1 MGWRSSM
8 MLGAVRG
15 LVRSIRCC
23 FMRQPPIEYLISN
36 STLSGASMTKTIM
49 LSFPDEKTRDRYLQ
63 FMHDIINDIVKP
75 ESAQSNAEM
84 VKDAL
89 NTVKFDPLVK
99 SDTERMAAIFVSGSK
114 IVDGNMVNMKQRF
127 LQEIGS
133 HSANVELKE
142 MRDGEWKTIQARRH
156 QLPARPQLPG

>member
-1 MGWRSSM
+1 
-8 MLGAVRG
+8 
-15 LVRSIRCC
+15 
-23 FMRQPPIEYLISN
+23 
-36 STLSGASMTKTIM
+36 MTKTIM